1 MMMRPVLLVV
11 DDEPSVGDI
20 LQRLAEPV
28 GFEVV
33 VCASAAAAVAT
44 LAVQPADMA
53 FVDLR
58 MPDRNG
64 IDLLRQIRDTVP
76 ACEVVLISG
85 FATIDSAVEAVKLGA
100 RDYLTKPLDFTRVT
114 ELLTDVQAAV
124 ARRRRLVRAESRVA
138 HELEYHGMLGRSAA
152 MQEVFSLIRRLAPHV
167 RTVLITGETGTGK
180 ELVARAL
187 HEQGPRRSHRFV
199 PVNCSAVVETLFESE
214 LFGHMRGAFTGA
226 TEQKAGLFELAHD
239 GTLFLDEI
247 GELPLPLQAKLLRV
261 LENGEVQRVG
271 AMEPRRVDTCVF
283 AATNRDLQQDV
294 AAGRFRADLWFR
306 LNAVEVALPPLRNR
320 REDIP
325 YLTSAFVADCARR
338 LKKPVLGV
346 TPAAERILASRA
358 WDGNVRELRNTIERA
373 CMLAEG
379 SLLTDRDI
387 TRDLAASRPADARA
401 ARHGL
406 EGLQRLQGLHGPQGL
421 EGLELDTPGRVDTA
435 DGVQRARIVD
445 VLRSVAGNKQAAAR
459 ILGLSRRAFYR
470 RLERFGLHTAAPP
483 ARPESPA

>member
-1 MMMRPVLLVV
+1 MTSRPVLLVV
-11 DDEPSVGDI
+11 DDEPMVGGVMK
-20 LQRLAEPV
+20 RLAEPI
-28 GFEVV
+28 GFDVV
-33 VCASAAAAVAT
+33 VCASAAEAIAALSVR
-44 LAVQPADMA
+44 PADMA
-53 FVDLR
+53 LVDLR
-58 MPDRNG
+58 MPGAGG
-64 IDLLRQIRDTVP
+64 IDLLRQIRETVP
-76 ACEVVLISG
+76 ACEVVLMSG

-100 RDYLTKPLDFTRVT
+100 RDYLTKPLDFDRATA
-114 ELLTDVQAAV
+114 LLTDVREAA
-124 ARRRRLVRAESRVA
+124 ARRQRLLRSESRVA
-138 HELEYHGMLGRSAA
+138 HDLEYHGMLGRSAA

-187 HEQGPRRSHRFV
+187 HQEGPRRPRRFV
-199 PVNCSAVVETLFESE
+199 TVNCSAVVESLFESE

-226 TEQKAGLFELAHD
+226 TEQKVGLFETAHE

-247 GELPLPLQAKLLRV
+247 GELPLALQAKLLRV

-271 AMEPRRVDTCVF
+271 AVEPRRVDICVF
-283 AATNRDLQQDV
+283 AATNRDLQHDV
-294 AAGRFRADLWFR
+294 AAGRFRADLLFR

-346 TPAAERILASRA
+346 TPAAERILVNRT

-379 SLLTDRDI
+379 SLLTDRDVA
-387 TRDLAASRPADARA
+387 RDLAASRPADARA
-401 ARHGL
+401 VG
-406 EGLQRLQGLHGPQGL
+406 QRLAP
-421 EGLELDTPGRVDTA
+421 DAADRVE
-435 DGVQRARIVD
+435 RARIVE

-459 ILGLSRRAFYR
+459 ILGVSRRAFYR

-483 ARPESPA
+483 GQRESSA